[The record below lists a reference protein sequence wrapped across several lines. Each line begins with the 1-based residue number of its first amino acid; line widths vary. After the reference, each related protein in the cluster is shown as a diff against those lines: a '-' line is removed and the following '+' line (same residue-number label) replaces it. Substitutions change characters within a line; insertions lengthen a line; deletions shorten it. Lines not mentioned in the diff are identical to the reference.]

1 MRSLLLTLFI
11 IVNSTLY
18 LKAETAVIVTKENA
32 IRADCKFF
40 SPLKS
45 KVRYNDVIDILSQQG
60 DWYKV
65 RFQGTEGCIH
75 KSAIEKKSVSLSNLV
90 GVGNQSASAEE
101 VALAGKGFNPQVEKE
116 YKEQNLG
123 LNYSSVNKIEEYE
136 VSEMEIRKFIEN
148 GKLNM
153 P

>member
-40 SPLKS
+40 SQLKS
-45 KVRYNDVIDILSQQG
+45 KVRYNDVIDVLSQQG

>member
-32 IRADCKFF
+32 LRADCKFF

-45 KVRYNDVIDILSQQG
+45 KVRYNDVIDVLSQQG

>member
-32 IRADCKFF
+32 LRADCKFF

-45 KVRYNDVIDILSQQG
+45 KVRYNDVIDVLSQQG

-123 LNYSSVNKIEEYE
+123 LNYSSVSKIEEYE